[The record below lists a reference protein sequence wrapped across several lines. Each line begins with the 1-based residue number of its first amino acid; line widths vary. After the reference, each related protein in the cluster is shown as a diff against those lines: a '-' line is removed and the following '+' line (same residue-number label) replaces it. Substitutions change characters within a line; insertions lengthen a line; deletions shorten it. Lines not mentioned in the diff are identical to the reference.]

1 MAKDVLV
8 SGHGKEI
15 IEDGDRKKGQT
26 TAEKIAGSGV
36 VRSRDDACGRCPANR
51 RELASPGSVLVASP
65 GSVLAR

>member
-36 VRSRDDACGRCPANR
+36 V
-51 RELASPGSVLVASP
+51 
-65 GSVLAR
+65 